1 MTTNQLLIVPAD
13 PLNQRRPDE
22 HFADEAE
29 AARTLGMTVAVVDL
43 DALEHGHTREAI
55 RRIPDADEAVY
66 RGWMLTSDTYRVMA
80 EGLAVRGTTLQTS
93 PDQYKAAHELPGW
106 YAPLAEHTPESV
118 WTSSASIDEFVEVAS
133 SFGSGPVVLRD
144 YVKSMKHYWHEAAF
158 IPDVSDR
165 TAAVGVARRFVE
177 LRGDSFTGGFVLR
190 RFERFVPP
198 EVRRWW
204 IRRHLALVT
213 AHPDTPDQLPPA
225 AADFSIFADSVRAIR
240 LPFVT
245 VDATQDDAGAWRIV
259 ELGDGQVSDRP
270 KSTPPATL
278 ISYLNNTKD

>member
-1 MTTNQLLIVPAD
+1 MTTSQLLIVPAD
-13 PLNQRRPDE
+13 PLNLRRPDE
-22 HFADEAE
+22 HFAGEAE

-43 DALEHGHTREAI
+43 DALEGGDTREAI
-55 RRIPDADEAVY
+55 RRIPDADEAIY
-66 RGWMLTSDTYRVMA
+66 RGWMLTSDTYRALA
-80 EGLAVRGTTLQTS
+80 EALAVRGTTLQTS
-93 PDQYKAAHELPGW
+93 PDQYKRAHELPGW
-106 YAPLAEHTPESV
+106 YIPLAEHTPESV
-118 WTSSASIDEFVEVAS
+118 WTSSPSIDEFVETAS

-165 TAAVGVARRFVE
+165 TAAVGIARRFVE

-198 EVRRWW
+198 EVRTWW
-204 IRRHLALVT
+204 IRGHLALVT
-213 AHPDTPDQLPPA
+213 AHPDTPDQLPPVT
-225 AADFSIFADSVRAIR
+225 ADFSTFSDSVRAIQ

-245 VDATQDDAGAWRIV
+245 VDVTKDEAGAWRIV

-270 KSTPPATL
+270 PSTPPETL
-278 ISYLNNTKD
+278 IKCLNDAQG